1 MSMLIFLVF
10 WGAIAFY
17 FYRRFKRQW
26 ARNHSPGEKF
36 QLAPATAAGIVG
48 LLALIPG
55 LWILRVEG
63 WRETWSTNLAT
74 GETTTTSTFWD
85 QFSRAAVYFA
95 IGGALMYASKV
106 MAERQTPW
114 PSPIQQQLVRLGLLP
129 YSDPYPS
136 APARRQASSESQ
148 FMPHRDGQS
157 RRTAGRRRTS
167 GGPIRHGRRHRRD
180 GSSGR
185 MNHGAQT
192 DCRAAVLA
200 LTEVP
205 VRHPH
210 RAMLF
215 QGRPATEGDR
225 GNLSR
230 FRRL

>member
-148 FMPHRDGQS
+148 FHAPPGWPVPPHGWTPTHQWRPDPTWPPAPPGWQFW
-157 RRTAGRRRTS
+157 
-167 GGPIRHGRRHRRD
+167 
-180 GSSGR
+180 
-185 MNHGAQT
+185 
-192 DCRAAVLA
+192 
-200 LTEVP
+200 
-205 VRHPH
+205 PH
-210 RAMLF
+210 EPRSA
-215 QGRPATEGDR
+215 D
-225 GNLSR
+225 
-230 FRRL
+230 